1 MNDDNNNYHF
11 EDGLLKILK
20 IEQSHTGIYQYM
32 KSNQY
37 TNSMDDNTNENEY
50 DEESVNC
57 KFYIQLNDEKFVHN
71 ETDQQLKTIFEHTSE
86 GLTGHLNCNLS
97 SLLLTESYQ
106 NTNQVNNQYQ
116 WSILWY
122 RSVTSNEPLN
132 IESVNKASGGIK
144 YIISNVNEY
153 TQILSI
159 VNPRKI
165 TDDGQYI
172 CRVYNT
178 TTGKLLGE
186 QRFQLIIESI
196 NNDENIHKNFIKHE
210 TFLTKSSLSSISSE
224 IPNKYELPSKRN
236 EQNLVLKQTE
246 KPQIK
251 VSRPIVKRLANFTM
265 AVHIKWTVYH
275 SPIKELHYQLGIK
288 HLGNIRQ
295 TKSIITFSNE
305 YIHSRNKSN
314 GEEFSILPNIY
325 DNSSIIFDSRDLFQP
340 QNSYSLRVLVLEH
353 QLWSPW
359 TEPVNFDNMLD
370 TNLQIISIVT
380 SNQTCLYIEWIYIQS
395 RNHSF
400 TTMNITDFNDLT
412 FNIIYRN
419 LSENLN
425 ERKSLLE
432 LWTEFIFNNEKQ
444 FSMDLSQM
452 NQLGDLYIR
461 RINGDHTLKG
471 YLLDGLQPNVTYA
484 VSVYI
489 EVTKIYH
496 YQSQKY
502 FTRLSNEVVQ
512 KTLPKLI
519 SLSINENQFFVKNST
534 NENINQLMMVDSF
547 VQSTSNMKSKM
558 TGQVGNNKNDLTSK
572 LTKNYQ
578 HDSYVLIV
586 ILGSLAGVLLIIFI
600 VLITFCIWYRLHLKS
615 QYPRGYFGGLNDS
628 QLTETP
634 KQRTITEWE
643 NFQTQPITTTD
654 NHQTFPRTAGNLH
667 LQSLSDQ
674 QNLITDINNFATL
687 QHPTQWIQQS
697 QIPCERKCRNSMVLD
712 ETLKT
717 YWPIINSNDAKVTF
731 MKNHNHGNIKHG
743 SPLLPIYKDYL
754 LKQAKHQSIN
764 GTLSDGQG
772 DNQIG
777 SLDGIFQDIT
787 VGEQFN
793 GANKLSNKDIQLTND
808 QSSSIYSH
816 IDSDSTVNE
825 LSQFH
830 LNRFNSTLSPTT
842 LSDYSGIGKNILN
855 SLQNNNNN
863 NMNNRKEI
871 LRDLSQPTSLSY
883 VANSIYPFMIK
894 PDDLVSLPLIGNQDP
909 IQYSIQ
915 SGLITSD
922 TNSFYTTVPPL
933 RHLQYPFNGNLPM
946 NSLDQNALNQ
956 LKMSV
961 NHQYNDETIIQ
972 QSDLIKNLQ
981 LFNRNQGF
989 YGSNP
994 LNYISTPLSTYADS
1008 LTATLTLQQWI
1019 EHMSKPELTKN
1030 IDIKLSKEGYKK
1042 IDSRSNLKQYDL
1054 QLNKTEQ
1061 QNICNENKRHHKSP
1075 RENLSS
1081 SFADSGVDLPNTSNL
1096 ESDIIEHNLNKNDSP
1111 IEIRT
1116 RISNIIRPIER
1127 VSSGP

>member
-1 MNDDNNNYHF
+1 MHPVKTTNIAAASAAVSLYMNKEKSKTLRYNTICTNQITLDGETL
-11 EDGLLKILK
+11 EDVETFTYLGSIIDEHSGSNADVRALIGKATAAYSLQLKNIWNSKQLSTNTKIRIFNTNVNTVLLYGAETWRTTKAIIQKIQEFINSCLRKILRIRSPDTISDK
-20 IEQSHTGIYQYM
+20 
-32 KSNQY
+32 
-37 TNSMDDNTNENEY
+37 
-50 DEESVNC
+50 
-57 KFYIQLNDEKFVHN
+57 LLW
-71 ETDQQLKTIFEHTSE
+71 ET
-86 GLTGHLNCNLS
+86 
-97 SLLLTESYQ
+97 
-106 NTNQVNNQYQ
+106 TNQIP
-116 WSILWY
+116 S
-122 RSVTSNEPLN
+122 
-132 IESVNKASGGIK
+132 SGGRNQEEVLEVDRIHIVK
-144 YIISNVNEY
+144 VTRLRHKKIPHLKLSRQKEKRK
-153 TQILSI
+153 TEEQITWR
-159 VNPRKI
+159 NGDR
-165 TDDGQYI
+165 
-172 CRVYNT
+172 
-178 TTGKLLGE
+178 
-186 QRFQLIIESI
+186 
-196 NNDENIHKNFIKHE
+196 
-210 TFLTKSSLSSISSE
+210 
-224 IPNKYELPSKRN
+224 YEKN
-236 EQNLVLKQTE
+236 EQKLDRT
-246 KPQIK
+246 
-251 VSRPIVKRLANFTM
+251 R
-265 AVHIKWTVYH
+265 
-275 SPIKELHYQLGIK
+275 KEG
-288 HLGNIRQ
+288 
-295 TKSIITFSNE
+295 
-305 YIHSRNKSN
+305 
-314 GEEFSILPNIY
+314 
-325 DNSSIIFDSRDLFQP
+325 
-340 QNSYSLRVLVLEH
+340 
-353 QLWSPW
+353 
-359 TEPVNFDNMLD
+359 
-370 TNLQIISIVT
+370 
-380 SNQTCLYIEWIYIQS
+380 NQTCLYIEWIYIQS

-419 LSENLN
+419 LSDNLN

-432 LWTEFIFNNEKQ
+432 LWTEFIFSDEKR

-461 RINGDHTLKG
+461 RINGFHVRACLVTQLADFLK
-471 YLLDGLQPNVTYA
+471 

-489 EVTKIYH
+489 EVTKIDH

-519 SLSINENQFFVKNST
+519 SLSTNENQFFVKNST
-534 NENINQLMMVDSF
+534 NENINQLIMVDSF

-558 TGQVGNNKNDLTSK
+558 TGQIGYNKNDLTSK
-572 LTKNYQ
+572 LTKTYQ

-586 ILGSLAGVLLIIFI
+586 ILGSLAGVLFIIFI

-667 LQSLSDQ
+667 LQSLGDQ

-731 MKNHNHGNIKHG
+731 MKNHNHGNVIHG

-777 SLDGIFQDIT
+777 SLDLIFQDIT

-793 GANKLSNKDIQLTND
+793 DANKLSNKDVQLTND

-830 LNRFNSTLSPTT
+830 LDRFNSTLSPTT
-842 LSDYSGIGKNILN
+842 LSDYSGMGKNILN

-883 VANSIYPFMIK
+883 AANSIYPFMIK

-956 LKMSV
+956 LKMSL
-961 NHQYNDETIIQ
+961 NHQYNGETLIQ

-989 YGSNP
+989 YASNP
-994 LNYISTPLSTYADS
+994 FSYISTPLSTYADS

-1019 EHMSKPELTKN
+1019 EHMSKPDVAKN
-1030 IDIKLSKEGYKK
+1030 NDIKLSKEGYKK

-1061 QNICNENKRHHKSP
+1061 QNLCNENKRHHKSP

-1111 IEIRT
+1111 IEICT